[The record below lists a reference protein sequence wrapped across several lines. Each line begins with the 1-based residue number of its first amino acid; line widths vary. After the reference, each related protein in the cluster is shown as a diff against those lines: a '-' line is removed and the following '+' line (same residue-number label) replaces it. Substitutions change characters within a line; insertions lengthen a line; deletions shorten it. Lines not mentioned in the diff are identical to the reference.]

1 VASLIPLS
9 LIEAIGGPALNT
21 NADAATR
28 SCLFLTSGVF
38 PEKIGAAIAQL
49 ESEPAGVGL
58 DPTALYEDASHAA
71 AAVLAAVARVAQRVR
86 DGIPLHPAYILQ
98 PQDLYA
104 HEPFAANALQALVD
118 LGTLPNGLCFGHLE
132 GDGGFLVHYGTLAF
146 SCYGRCLAASRD
158 VAGSPTR
165 RFLADVQGLSVSVGI
180 ARAGPQGSLI
190 SPASLHLW
198 CDATSP
204 PFGLAFRSLA
214 GIGFDAR
221 EQALR
226 DQHFLRYGTDDQKQL
241 IVATL
246 ARQAPLR
253 LMLPNIFAV
262 LRPTLSPGAMASH
275 LGRLCRAADVA
286 GLKSV
291 IDLSSLFTLDGAI
304 KHAVRSL
311 TAPGLVVTT
320 VEDRL
325 ARVEE
330 FLGANPS
337 RSSAAGGASVAS
349 RSAYSNDVS
358 ILLSQPGWRAVEA
371 GLLAELGSQRR
382 PLALFEMLMSSP
394 VLGARQLALGTVAVT
409 DELKRLRSLSRPLS
423 MAIDL
428 LDNGDKPAASYVRHK
443 LVADA
448 FVADRTPPPLPLGAP
463 ASLMPVTEA
472 EIGFHTKM
480 PKEMSSAILRGAF
493 DEIDWVQFLR
503 LLVAVARPNNI
514 VAPYS
519 EAWCNP
525 HFVPLITPHLERLSA
540 LLGLPSALTPGSLPV
555 PMPPSFGTL
564 SSIAHTIAREHAGI
578 VGVPNAF
585 QQENL
590 AKLTRFSAEAFP
602 EAARRF
608 HSFYSSADPAGPLPG
623 SLFDQPSAALSLLG
637 TLQKAVVEQEK
648 MATNQVA
655 LYNLTAAVSEHGSL
669 EELVARLVSGKRSTS
684 PGPSSSA
691 PKKPKAGAKGDKAP
705 KDDKATKDARGD
717 GKKREGD
724 RSRSPSAG
732 RESRD
737 SSPARSERG
746 GSPSPNAIGSR
757 KDAVHHSAD
766 GKTFWYKDM
775 TGKRASPVY
784 IYDVLES
791 LAGKSRHELDF
802 PVILSSKSS
811 AQARATL
818 CCFEGKPGHE
828 HAGSSAHLAPYA
840 DFVAKVHSHFQ

>member
-1 VASLIPLS
+1 M
-9 LIEAIGGPALNT
+9 
-21 NADAATR
+21 
-28 SCLFLTSGVF
+28 SGVF

-86 DGIPLHPAYILQ
+86 DGFPLHPAYILQ
-98 PQDLYA
+98 PQDLYN
-104 HEPFAANALQALVD
+104 HEPFAANALVALVG
-118 LGTLPNGLCFGHLE
+118 LGQLPNGLCFGHLE

-158 VAGSPTR
+158 GVGSPTR
-165 RFLADVQGLSVSVGI
+165 RCRADVQGLSESVGT
-180 ARAGPQGSLI
+180 ARTGPQGSLI
-190 SPASLHLW
+190 SPASLQLW

-204 PFGLAFRSLA
+204 PFHLAFRGLA

-253 LMLPNIFAV
+253 LMLPNIFGV

-286 GLKSV
+286 GLRSV
-291 IDLSSLFTLDGAI
+291 VDLSSLFTLDGAI

-311 TAPGLVVTT
+311 TAPGLVVAT

-330 FLGANPS
+330 FLSTNPS
-337 RSSAAGGASVAS
+337 RSTAAGGASVAA

-371 GLLAELGSQRR
+371 DLLAELGSQRR
-382 PLALFEMLMSSP
+382 PLVLFETLMSSP
-394 VLGARQLALGTVAVT
+394 VLGARQLALGTVTVT

-423 MAIDL
+423 MTIDL
-428 LDNGDKPAASYVRHK
+428 LDNGDKPAASYIRHK

-448 FVADRTPPPLPLGAP
+448 FVADRIPPLLPLGAP
-463 ASLMPVTEA
+463 ASLVPVTEA

-503 LLVAVARPNNI
+503 LLLAVARPNNV
-514 VAPYS
+514 VASYS
-519 EAWCNP
+519 DAWCNP

-608 HSFYSSADPAGPLPG
+608 HSSYSSADPAGPLPG
-623 SLFDQPSAALSLLG
+623 SLFDQPSASLSLLG

-669 EELVARLVSGKRSTS
+669 ENLIAHLVGGKRSTT
-684 PGPSSSA
+684 PGPSGSEPGGSS
-691 PKKPKAGAKGDKAP
+691 PKKPKAGAK
-705 KDDKATKDARGD
+705 DDKALKVTKGARGE

-724 RSRSPSAG
+724 RSRSPSAE
-732 RESRD
+732 RESRG

-746 GSPSPNAIGSR
+746 GSPSPGAIGSR
-757 KDAVHHSAD
+757 KDTVRHSAD
-766 GKTFWYKDM
+766 GKAFYYQDA